1 MRVVVFFDLPTETA
15 EERRDYRRFR
25 AALLKN
31 GFFMMQESVYSK
43 IILNNTAANVIK
55 ETVRKLKTGKG
66 LIQMLTVTERQFEN
80 MEFVLGKKTID
91 GCRHRR
97 KVGGSVILSHFDL
110 EKPLELTPA
119 VVNVLVVENENKFF
133 DFCKEFALQSK
144 GNSGNFVLFD
154 GDTKLSLVKDVKL
167 LYDFF
172 NFDLGDKRARDG
184 LLNCLVQIAENNFAV
199 EYSELVEKIYA
210 FFEKLNGET
219 DFPIDFDT
227 ESSLTQ
233 LLKAY
238 GVRWKDEKDCLLE
251 SIVSFIHFNARIL
264 GIKCFAFFNLKNF
277 LNEKDLKSLYY
288 EAQLEDVCLF
298 LLENTLKN
306 KTDEEFVTL
315 IDKDLCEIIV

>member
-1 MRVVVFFDLPTETA
+1 
-15 EERRDYRRFR
+15 
-25 AALLKN
+25 
-31 GFFMMQESVYSK
+31 MQR
-43 IILNNTAANVIK
+43 ICIA
-55 ETVRKLKTGKG
+55 
-66 LIQMLTVTERQFEN
+66 IQRQF
-80 MEFVLGKKTID
+80 G
-91 GCRHRR
+91 
-97 KVGGSVILSHFDL
+97 
-110 EKPLELTPA
+110 EL
-119 VVNVLVVENENKFF
+119 
-133 DFCKEFALQSK
+133 CS
-144 GNSGNFVLFD
+144 FD

-306 KTDEEFVTL
+306 KTDEEFVTF
-315 IDKDLCEIIV
+315 D

>member
-1 MRVVVFFDLPTETA
+1 
-15 EERRDYRRFR
+15 
-25 AALLKN
+25 
-31 GFFMMQESVYSK
+31 
-43 IILNNTAANVIK
+43 
-55 ETVRKLKTGKG
+55 
-66 LIQMLTVTERQFEN
+66 ML
-80 MEFVLGKKTID
+80 
-91 GCRHRR
+91 
-97 KVGGSVILSHFDL
+97 
-110 EKPLELTPA
+110 
-119 VVNVLVVENENKFF
+119 
-133 DFCKEFALQSK
+133 
-144 GNSGNFVLFD
+144 
-154 GDTKLSLVKDVKL
+154 
-167 LYDFF
+167 
-172 NFDLGDKRARDG
+172 
-184 LLNCLVQIAENNFAV
+184 
-199 EYSELVEKIYA
+199 

-238 GVRWKDEKDCLLE
+238 GVRWKDEKESLLE